1 MNSSIFGSQ
10 KNFRF
15 ALVYFCLGVIIV
27 AFYELDE
34 LFLNHYFGTQ
44 LNYILPAGFGLL
56 IYGAA
61 LMMLQYLRGN
71 ASDKTETSPT
81 RCDNADCSDTPVPVE
96 LQQKLADLAAEL
108 EQVKQAQLKALSGSP
123 DQLIQILT
131 STAHKGVTDELI
143 QRSGP
148 DALRVARDKA
158 IHEAFHRAQDRLRSE
173 VATLGRRGN
182 LNLVIGVLTTAIAA
196 GLLSYMV
203 LNTTVKLDSMTG
215 IFSHYLPR
223 FMLVIFIE
231 VFSFFFLRLY
241 RSTLAEIHTYQTD
254 ITTLTIQEVAVLA
267 ALSSDHAEAGVNLSG
282 NLLSQKKPFED
293 DKDDDK
299 KSKGPELDQK
309 IMLDLGRQLIKMAP
323 VSYKIMNR

>member
-1 MNSSIFGSQ
+1 MLTPQNHL
-10 KNFRF
+10 RF
-15 ALVYFCLGVIIV
+15 SFIYFFLGAVII
-27 AFYELDE
+27 ALYELDE
-34 LFLNHYFGTQ
+34 LLFNNYFGSQ
-44 LNYILPAGFGLL
+44 LNYVLPVGFGLL

-71 ASDKTETSPT
+71 ASERTESNP
-81 RCDNADCSDTPVPVE
+81 ASMAIAAE
-96 LQQKLADLAAEL
+96 LQQKLADLTTEL
-108 EQVKQAQLKALSGSP
+108 EQVKQAQLNALSGSP

-143 QRSGP
+143 ERFQP
-148 DALRVARDKA
+148 DTRRCARDQA
-158 IHEAFHRAQDRLRSE
+158 IRTAFHGAQDRLRSE

-203 LNTTVKLDSMTG
+203 LNTTVKLDSMT
-215 IFSHYLPR
+215 IILSHYLPR

-254 ITTLTIQEVAVLA
+254 ITTLTLQEVAVLA
-267 ALSSDHAEAGVNLSG
+267 ALSSDNTEAGANLST
-282 NLLSQKKPFED
+282 NLLSQKKPIED
-293 DKDDDK
+293 DKEDDK
-299 KSKGPELDQK
+299 NSKETEFNRKIFFELGQ
-309 IMLDLGRQLIKMAP
+309 QLIKMAP
-323 VSYKIMNR
+323 VSYKIIGR

>member
-1 MNSSIFGSQ
+1 MLTPQNHL
-10 KNFRF
+10 RF
-15 ALVYFCLGVIIV
+15 SFIYFFLGAVII
-27 AFYELDE
+27 ALYELDE
-34 LFLNHYFGTQ
+34 LLFNNYFGSQ
-44 LNYILPAGFGLL
+44 LNYVLPVGFGLL

-71 ASDKTETSPT
+71 ASERTESNP
-81 RCDNADCSDTPVPVE
+81 ASMAIAEE
-96 LQQKLADLAAEL
+96 LQQKLADLTTEL
-108 EQVKQAQLKALSGSP
+108 EQVKQAQLNALSGSP

-143 QRSGP
+143 ERFQP
-148 DALRVARDKA
+148 DTRRFARDQA
-158 IHEAFHRAQDRLRSE
+158 IRTAFHGAQDRLRSE

-203 LNTTVKLDSMTG
+203 LNTTVKLDSMT
-215 IFSHYLPR
+215 IILSHYLPR

-254 ITTLTIQEVAVLA
+254 ITTLTLQEVAVLA
-267 ALSSDHAEAGVNLSG
+267 ALSSDNTEAGANLST
-282 NLLSQKKPFED
+282 NLLSQKKTIED
-293 DKDDDK
+293 DKEDDK
-299 KSKGPELDQK
+299 ENDKNSKETEFNRKIFFELGQ
-309 IMLDLGRQLIKMAP
+309 QLIKLAP
-323 VSYKIMNR
+323 VSYKIIGR

>member
-1 MNSSIFGSQ
+1 MNSALFGIQ

-15 ALVYFCLGVIIV
+15 ALICFCLGAIIV

-34 LFLNHYFGTQ
+34 LFLNNYFGAQ
-44 LNYILPAGFGLL
+44 LNYILPVGFGLL

-71 ASDKTETSPT
+71 ASERIESNPAEMTIT
-81 RCDNADCSDTPVPVE
+81 AE
-96 LQQKLADLAAEL
+96 LQKKLADLTTEL
-108 EQVKQAQLKALSGSP
+108 EQVKQAQLNALSGSP

-143 QRSGP
+143 ERFQP
-148 DALRVARDKA
+148 DVRRLARDQA
-158 IHEAFHRAQDRLRSE
+158 IHAAFHGAQDRLRSE

-267 ALSSDHAEAGVNLSG
+267 ALSSDHTEAGANLSA

-293 DKDDDK
+293 NKDDDN
-299 KSKGPELDQK
+299 KSKGPEFDQK